1 MGQQQMNPLTQHAY
15 VSHMASQ
22 HKTAAHQRGLQQIC
36 TTCQPCPVPA
46 NMKHTAVCFNVQGH
60 ATDTTIHAQYCRL
73 HYGINYKRMFCIIIL
88 EIIYMTIKYD
98 LHIATS
104 RIRTCVRL

>member
-73 HYGINYKRMFCIIIL
+73 DYGIKYKNDVLYNYFGNYII
-88 EIIYMTIKYD
+88 
-98 LHIATS
+98 
-104 RIRTCVRL
+104 

>member
-22 HKTAAHQRGLQQIC
+22 HKQLLTKENYNKSAPHVNL
-36 TTCQPCPVPA
+36 VPA

-60 ATDTTIHAQYCRL
+60 ATDTTMHAQYCRL
-73 HYGINYKRMFCIIIL
+73 DYGIKYQNDVLYNYFGNYII
-88 EIIYMTIKYD
+88 
-98 LHIATS
+98 
-104 RIRTCVRL
+104 